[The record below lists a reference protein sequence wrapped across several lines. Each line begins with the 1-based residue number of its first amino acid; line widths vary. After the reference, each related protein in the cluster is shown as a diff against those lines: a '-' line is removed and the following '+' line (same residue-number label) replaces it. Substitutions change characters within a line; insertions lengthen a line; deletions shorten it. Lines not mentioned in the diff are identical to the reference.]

1 MIDFF
6 FTNFNLSNMTKL
18 KLLDSLLQEVW
29 EGIKKIVENS
39 TRGPIPPPLVEK
51 SLLAKNDLHVMK
63 RILYNTGPRV
73 VARWLRERV
82 SKLRNSVLVKRPPT
96 PLKNGKK

>member
-39 TRGPIPPPLVEK
+39 TRGPIPPLVEK
-51 SLLAKNDLHVMK
+51 SLLAKNDLHVVK
-63 RILYNTGPRV
+63 RILYNMGPRV

-82 SKLRNSVLVKRPPT
+82 SKLRNSVLVNRPP
-96 PLKNGKK
+96 KNGGK